1 MDRVILHSDMN
12 SFYASVEIMLNPE
25 LRNKPVAVGG
35 STEERHG
42 IILTKNQIA
51 KKYGIKTGMVNWE
64 AKLLC
69 PDLVIITPHYEQYIK
84 YSKMAREIYS
94 RYTDKIEP
102 FGMDECWLD
111 MTESTE
117 LFGNGFDIANNIR
130 KTIKSEL
137 GLTVS
142 IGVSFNKIFAKLGS
156 DMKKPDAIT
165 VINRE
170 NYKDKVWNLPV
181 EDLFYVGPATK
192 RKLNSIGVQ
201 TIGNLAKFPVNILK
215 DKLGKNGIMLSAYA
229 NGADTSPVM
238 PQDFESQI
246 KSIGHG
252 LTFVRDLKDNN
263 DAWQV
268 IFELSQN
275 IGKKLRK
282 HHLLCGGIQLSIRTS
297 NLRYKQWQSLIDGNS
312 RSVRTIAHTAQ
323 NLLETHFNW
332 NDTIRSL
339 TVRAIYLVP
348 DNIPYQRSLF
358 VDDEKNENTEKLER
372 TVEVLRNRF
381 GPNTITYASLLN
393 NDKIPNIRLE
403 EMIMPK
409 LLSR

>member
-1 MDRVILHSDMN
+1 M
-12 SFYASVEIMLNPE
+12 
-25 LRNKPVAVGG
+25 
-35 STEERHG
+35 
-42 IILTKNQIA
+42 
-51 KKYGIKTGMVNWE
+51 
-64 AKLLC
+64 
-69 PDLVIITPHYEQYIK
+69 
-84 YSKMAREIYS
+84 
-94 RYTDKIEP
+94 
-102 FGMDECWLD
+102 
-111 MTESTE
+111 
-117 LFGNGFDIANNIR
+117 
-130 KTIKSEL
+130 
-137 GLTVS
+137 
-142 IGVSFNKIFAKLGS
+142 
-156 DMKKPDAIT
+156 
-165 VINRE
+165 
-170 NYKDKVWNLPV
+170 
-181 EDLFYVGPATK
+181 
-192 RKLNSIGVQ
+192 
-201 TIGNLAKFPVNILK
+201 NILK

-297 NLRYKQWQSLIDGNS
+297 NLWYKQWQSLIDGNS